1 MTTSVETNLP
11 ALFAPKAVAVIGA
24 SAAPGKIGHIIV
36 ANLLSSGYAGKILPV
51 NPAGGEILGL
61 AVCKSVS
68 ELPEGLD
75 LAVVSVPPALV
86 AAVVRELTQK
96 KVRAAVIITAG
107 FKEVGGEGLKNE
119 REIAALA
126 KQAGMALLGPN
137 SLGCINTAPPLNAT
151 FAPDYPLTGG
161 IGFFSQSGAL
171 CIAILD
177 WARGRGI
184 GFSKFVS
191 LGNKAVLDESHLLD
205 YLGDDPDT
213 SVIGGYME
221 GVEDGAAFLAAA
233 TRASARKPVI
243 VIKAGGTAAG
253 AKAASSHTG
262 ALAGSE
268 TTFEA
273 ACKQAGVI
281 RVSSMEALFFIA
293 SAFATQPLP
302 KGPNLGVVT
311 NSGGPGILAA
321 DACERQGLVMAALH
335 EHTVAELKSFL
346 PPFASAY
353 NPVDII
359 GDGGASR
366 YARALGAVAA
376 DPGVDALLVI
386 LTPTPKVEVE
396 LTAQAVI
403 DLAGNTEKTILC
415 CFIGETRVARARTM
429 LRRANIP
436 CFDFPDQAIT
446 ALAAMYRHGLRRAA
460 PSPVDVCY
468 RRDKQRAAKVID
480 AAIDRGQSELVEFE
494 VQDILRAYE
503 LPVPQ
508 TILARSSKEAGKA
521 ADKIGYPVVLK
532 IASPQISHKS
542 DVGGVI
548 VGLQNAAAVREAF
561 LTITARARQARREAH
576 VLGCLVQQMAPG
588 GAKEVIVGFSRDP
601 QFGALV
607 MFGLGGVYVEV
618 LRDISFRLAPL
629 TLSDAQEMVRE
640 IKSFPILRGVRGEPP
655 VDLKAIEDILL
666 TVSQLAVDFPRISE
680 ADFNPVLA
688 GPGGAL
694 VADARL
700 SLCLT
705 EKY

>member
-1 MTTSVETNLP
+1 MTASVETNLP
-11 ALFAPKAVAVIGA
+11 ALFAPTAVAVIGA
-24 SAAPGKIGHIIV
+24 SADPGKIGHIIV
-36 ANLLSSGYAGKILPV
+36 ANLLSCRYPGKILPV

-61 AVCKSVS
+61 AVLKSVS
-68 ELPEGLD
+68 ELPVGLD

-86 AAVVRELTQK
+86 AQVVRELAARQ
-96 KVRAAVIITAG
+96 VRAAVIITAG

-119 REIAALA
+119 RLIAALA
-126 KQAGMALLGPN
+126 NKAGLALLGPN
-137 SLGCINTAPPLNAT
+137 CLGCVNTSPPLNAT
-151 FAPDYPLTGG
+151 FASDFPLPGS

-205 YLGDDPDT
+205 YLADDPDT
-213 SVIGGYME
+213 SVIAGYME
-221 GVEDGAAFLAAA
+221 GVEDGAAFLASAA
-233 TRASARKPVI
+233 RAAARKPVI
-243 VIKAGGTAAG
+243 IIKSGGTAAG

-268 TTFEA
+268 ATFEA
-273 ACKQAGVI
+273 AFRQAGVI
-281 RVSSMEALFFIA
+281 RVSSMEDLFFIA
-293 SAFATQPLP
+293 GAFAAQPLP
-302 KGPNLGVVT
+302 RGPNLGVVT

-335 EHTVAELKSFL
+335 QETVDELKSFL
-346 PPFASAY
+346 PPYASVY

-366 YARALGAVAA
+366 YARAIAAVAA
-376 DPGVDALLVI
+376 DPAVNALLVI
-386 LTPTPKVEVE
+386 LTPTPKVEAE

-403 DLAGNTEKTILC
+403 DLAKGTDKTIMC
-415 CFIGETRVARARTM
+415 CFIGEARVAAARAM
-429 LRRANIP
+429 LREARVP
-436 CFDFPDQAIT
+436 CFDFPDQAVT
-446 ALAAMYRHGLRRAA
+446 ALAAMYRYALRRAA
-460 PSPVDVCY
+460 PPPVDVCY
-468 RRDKQRAAKVID
+468 RRDKQRAAKVIE
-480 AAIDRGQSELVEFE
+480 AAMGRGQSELVEFE

-503 LPVPQ
+503 MPAPQ
-508 TILARSSKEAGKA
+508 TIMARSSKEAAKA

-548 VGLQNAAAVREAF
+548 VGLRDAAAVSEAF
-561 LTITARARQARREAH
+561 LTITSRAHQARREAH
-576 VLGCLVQQMAPG
+576 VLGCLVQKMAPG
-588 GAKEVIVGFSRDP
+588 GAKEVIIGFKRDP
-601 QFGALV
+601 QFGALI

-629 TLSDAQEMVRE
+629 TLGDAQEMVRE
-640 IKSFPILRGVRGEPP
+640 IKSFPILRGVRGEPA
-655 VDLKAIEDILL
+655 VDFGAIEDILL
-666 TVSQLAVDFPRISE
+666 TVSQMAMDFPRIAE
-680 ADFNPVLA
+680 ADFNPVLVGA
-688 GPGGAL
+688 GGAL

-700 SLCLT
+700 SLCLA
-705 EKY
+705 EMS